1 MADQQDA
8 LTQTNAVQMEL
19 AVPAKSELQDY
30 IAELESLITALIA
43 DRDRQKE
50 RADEWQALAEE
61 RQNTVSDQQKNLP
74 NEPKETG
81 KRHFIKRK
89 GNKAKTEQMF
99 EWYSEYRKAGFDNED
114 SRLKVAN
121 KAKHYRLTKSRLS
134 GHQIKQRF
142 DNQFGEDHDS
152 KALAE

>member
-1 MADQQDA
+1 MP
-8 LTQTNAVQMEL
+8 TKPEL
-19 AVPAKSELQDY
+19 EAC
-30 IAELESLITALIA
+30 IAELETLITDLIA
-43 DRDRQKE
+43 DRDKQKA

-61 RQNTVSDQQKNLP
+61 RQTTVSDHQKHLQ

-89 GNKAKTEQMF
+89 GNKAKTAQMF

-121 KAKHYRLTKSRLS
+121 KAKHYRLTKSRLTEQ
-134 GHQIKQRF
+134 QIKQRF

>member
-1 MADQQDA
+1 
-8 LTQTNAVQMEL
+8 MEL
-19 AVPAKSELQDY
+19 AVPAKPELQDY

-61 RQNTVSDQQKNLP
+61 RQNTVSDQQKHLQ

-89 GNKAKTEQMF
+89 GNKAKTAQMF